1 MADNDS
7 LYSTITKGIEEGET
21 LPVIVKDRDGNI
33 NKEKTE
39 RINSNNRIFNAAQ
52 QNSGFTLG
60 RLANLIG
67 KLVGSRDQASAI
79 RAAERAPKMMR
90 GGMKKKRSANIDYRK
105 GGMKKKK
112 KSSKPKTK
120 WLFGFK
126 K

>member
-39 RINSNNRIFNAAQ
+39 RINSNNHIFNAAQ

-67 KLVGSRDQASAI
+67 KLAGSRDQASAI
-79 RAAERAPKMMR
+79 RAAEQAPRTKMMR
-90 GGMKKKRSANIDYRK
+90 GGM
-105 GGMKKKK
+105 
-112 KSSKPKTK
+112 
-120 WLFGFK
+120 
-126 K
+126 

>member
-90 GGMKKKRSANIDYRK
+90 GGMKKKRNANIDYRK
-105 GGMKKKK
+105 SGM
-112 KSSKPKTK
+112 
-120 WLFGFK
+120 F
-126 K
+126 